1 MLLISILASYGL
13 ILLPLFVII
22 FTLNCID
29 IITRITGIEIKKS
42 QKIWLTTSTTI
53 IVMVFAALLAA
64 NAYN

>member
-13 ILLPLFVII
+13 MLLPLFVII

-29 IITRITGIEIKKS
+29 IVTRITDIEIEKK
-42 QKIWLTTSTTI
+42 QKIWLTTSVTL

-64 NAYN
+64 IVYK